1 MKLTYN
7 DVLKRDSIDIYMSL
21 GDNQDWDIDIKEA
34 RFSWYLNLI
43 EGSLG
48 IDHFPYELSKMII
61 DVSIE
66 TVENDKP
73 IQTDLIF
80 EIQQSIKES
89 SYVCRI
95 YEEEFK
101 NNKLIENEYAS
112 IPLELK
118 VEEKGITDM
127 GKRSQV
133 AVKYI
138 ELDLQSNEKSITLT
152 I

>member
-21 GDNQDWDIDIKEA
+21 GDNQDWDVDIKEA
-34 RFSWYLNLI
+34 RFSWYLKLV
-43 EGSLG
+43 EGSWG
-48 IDHFPYELSKMII
+48 IDDFQYELGKMII
-61 DVSIE
+61 DVCIE
-66 TVENDKP
+66 TVENDNH

-80 EIQQSIKES
+80 EIQQSPKET

-101 NNKLIENEYAS
+101 DNKLVENEYAS
-112 IPLELK
+112 IPLKLK

-127 GKRSQV
+127 GKRAQV

-138 ELDLQSNEKSITLT
+138 EIDLQSDEKSITLT